1 METLGWKARIVVLW
15 VIAAEAMSA
24 HMIMVT
30 IDPVAMT
37 KMLEWGATI
46 NAATISTQWGATIN
60 VGWIFGAIYWLIPL
74 WMAFVTIT
82 VKGSSNRWA
91 NFVLGIIMTILGIY
105 HFFMCGVP
113 LPFAPFA
120 PSPLTEP
127 TAHHILLVGSSLVA
141 TALITWYAWKWPKQE
156 AQVMT

>member
-1 METLGWKARIVVLW
+1 METLSWKIRIVVLW

-46 NAATISTQWGATIN
+46 NAATIDTEWGATIN
-60 VGWIFGAIYWLIPL
+60 AGWIFGAIYWLIPL

-82 VKGSSNRWA
+82 VKGSSNRWS

-105 HFFMCGVP
+105 HFFMCAVP
-113 LPFAPFA
+113 LSFIPPG
-120 PSPLTEP
+120 PLAGP

-156 AQVMT
+156 AQVII